1 MSNSLIQDVFNDFG
15 KIVQKIL
22 KHTKLKFIGYLTIP
36 IIIGFFILRKVNRN
50 EASIIFNLRNS
61 INECINELEQKIQ
74 NITKHDSYLI
84 YFEKNEFSCHA
95 FEFIGGL
102 KSIKKQKYFPNNVIN
117 LASEAQEKTNK
128 LLDKIN
134 HYNEEFITREKKEYA
149 ELFKKGNIVFD
160 DDQQSAVI
168 TDDKHNLVI
177 AGAGSGKTEV
187 LTTRIA
193 YITKRKS
200 GTVKPE
206 RILALAFQNKA
217 ALEIKERLKKRY
229 GLDVEVRTFHSLG
242 WKIITEAYKSNGVKA
257 PKLKEECS
265 NDLEYQEYI
274 QNLYNREIKEKDLQ
288 DKIIPF
294 MENFGDN
301 EIIKAKKDF
310 KKKKEYYEYQSK
322 LTYTA
327 LNGKKVKS
335 KSEKEILNFFLKHN
349 LNGNKIDIV
358 YEKPAHWM
366 KYVDKNGNVKIK
378 SVDKGMEVVGID
390 GLCSYG
396 QYGDEEHFRM
406 YKLNQYKK
414 EEKEDKNFSLNS
426 LNVVMVTK
434 WDGKVYE
441 PEKEKVFIT
450 TLPIDKPLEIID
462 LYDLRSLIENTTFR
476 ELKQGWLIN
485 KIPKKTESAVT
496 THILLTLSMFSLTNA
511 YRSERGILI
520 TQKGIRSYRIK
531 TFAQT
536 KDKVIIIAEP
546 YYAIFD
552 LEELMVL
559 VGKPPQEF
567 FNIDPEKFKREYG
580 LL

>member
-1 MSNSLIQDVFNDFG
+1 MSNSLIQDVFNDFEE
-15 KIVQKIL
+15 IIRESQK
-22 KHTKLKFIGYLTIP
+22 HAKLKFIGYLTIP

-160 DDQQSAVI
+160 NDQQTAVI

-187 LTTRIA
+187 LTTKIA

-200 GTVKPE
+200 DTVKPE

-242 WKIITEAYKSNGVKA
+242 WKIITEDYKSNGVKA

-335 KSEKEILNFFLKHN
+335 KSEKEILNFFLNHN

-358 YEKPAHWM
+358 YENPTHWM
-366 KYVDKNGNVKIK
+366 KYEDENGEEHIPRPDFYFPDFGIYLEHWAIDKNGKVPDWFSGKDPTREYIEHMNIK
-378 SVDKGMEVVGID
+378 KMKYRQNKKFLIETTQAEYKTDSFFDNLKDKFLET
-390 GLCSYG
+390 L
-396 QYGDEEHFRM
+396 R
-406 YKLNQYKK
+406 KK
-414 EEKEDKNFSLNS
+414 YPNNKFEL
-426 LNVVMVTK
+426 
-434 WDGKVYE
+434 
-441 PEKEKVFIT
+441 
-450 TLPIDKPLEIID
+450 KPLFFKQ
-462 LYDLRSLIENTTFR
+462 LIERIWR
-476 ELKQGWLIN
+476 ECKEFIN
-485 KIPKKTESAVT
+485 IIVT
-496 THILLTLSMFSLTNA
+496 
-511 YRSERGILI
+511 
-520 TQKGIRSYRIK
+520 
-531 TFAQT
+531 
-536 KDKVIIIAEP
+536 
-546 YYAIFD
+546 
-552 LEELMVL
+552 
-559 VGKPPQEF
+559 
-567 FNIDPEKFKREYG
+567 
-580 LL
+580 